1 MPDIDTPNR
10 TTLWLPKLLKLSFFL
25 SLTLSMIVNAQS
37 DIHERWG
44 VHNADSS
51 QVIDHKPMTSI
62 LTFIAVPQDTTQ
74 YNLGNLNQRVL
85 NYMGKYQDFLE
96 TVAVSELNKN
106 EQLAYWLNLYNVSVI
121 ERMGQN
127 AKQAKKIKKLRG
139 TPGDA
144 GEWWAKKSIQVEGV
158 LLSLEDIEQ
167 HILARHWQ
175 DPLFIYGLFYGVS
188 GDAFSSSVAFTGDNV
203 ERQLKSMARQFVN
216 DKSNI
221 KVKRGEARVSSLLA
235 WNKASVFNGSDSAML
250 QHIREFANETTAN
263 QLVGVSKISN
273 KHKFNW
279 RSAIYTPP
287 SVNRNAYGDG
297 SGGYRSGGGGGYGGG
312 S

>member
-1 MPDIDTPNR
+1 MPDIDSQSR
-10 TTLWLPKLLKLSFFL
+10 TTLWLPNLLKLSFFL
-25 SLTLSMIVNAQS
+25 SLTLSMIANAKG
-37 DIHERWG
+37 DIHDRWG

-51 QVIDHKPMTSI
+51 QVVNHKPMNSI

-74 YNLGNLNQRVL
+74 YNLSNLNQRVL

-96 TVAVSELNKN
+96 TVPVSELNKD
-106 EQLAYWLNLYNVSVI
+106 EQLAFWLNLYNVSVI
-121 ERMGQN
+121 KKMGEN
-127 AKQAKKIKKLRG
+127 TKQAKKLKKLRG

-144 GEWWAKKSIQVEGV
+144 GEWWAEKNIQVEGV
-158 LLSLEDIEQ
+158 VLSLEDIEQ

-188 GDAFSSSVAFTGDNV
+188 GDAFSSSVAFTGNNV
-203 ERQLKSMARQFVN
+203 QRQLKAMARHFIN

-235 WNKASVFNGSDSAML
+235 WNKASVFNGSDTAML
-250 QHIREFANETTAN
+250 QHIKEFANEKTAS
-263 QLVGVSKISN
+263 QLADVSKVSD

-287 SVNRNAYGDG
+287 ASRDALGNGG
-297 SGGYRSGGGGGYGGG
+297 GGYSNSGGGGGYSGG